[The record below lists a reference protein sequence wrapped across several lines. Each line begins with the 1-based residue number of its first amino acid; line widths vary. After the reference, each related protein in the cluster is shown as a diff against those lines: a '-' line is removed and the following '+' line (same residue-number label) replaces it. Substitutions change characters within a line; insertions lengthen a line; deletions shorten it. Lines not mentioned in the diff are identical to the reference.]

1 MLCLKTGLLKHS
13 KCFEK
18 YLFIA
23 HEQIGAC
30 GPRTHQSMLE
40 KTDVRQEMG
49 IITFSLGSRLM
60 VFRGLKTRSTRR
72 DLMVLISR
80 PLLVLPRRRKAHGP
94 RNETQTQ

>member
-1 MLCLKTGLLKHS
+1 MGLLKHS
-13 KCFEK
+13 KCFEN

-23 HEQIGAC
+23 HKQIDAC
-30 GPRTHQSMLE
+30 GPCTHRSTLE
-40 KTDVRQEMG
+40 KTEVRQEMG

-80 PLLVLPRRRKAHGP
+80 PLLVLPCWREAHAP
-94 RNETQTQ
+94 KNETERQ